1 MAVELIF
8 NMDKINPNISSAVLT
23 NAEIASLLSVL
34 AEEYKTTVPA
44 ILHKLDAVSG
54 DLNGLHRLLS
64 GDKSM
69 EWSKEEDDLLNK
81 NPELLKRWK
90 GG

>member
-8 NMDKINPNISSAVLT
+8 NMEKINPNISSAVLT
-23 NAEIASLLSVL
+23 NAEIASLLGVL

-44 ILHKLDAVSG
+44 ILHKLDGVSG
-54 DLNGLHRLLS
+54 DLNGLHKLLT

-69 EWSKEEDDLLNK
+69 EWSKEEDDLLTK